1 MDLLPAVSRD
11 MKAAEA
17 VRQAADALNA
27 AIQAALDLGFL
38 VGVEVRED
46 EVQDDSRCNTLKP
59 PSVAVVVDKA

>member
-1 MDLLPAVSRD
+1 

-27 AIQAALDLGFL
+27 AIQAALDLGLL

-46 EVQDDSRCNTLKP
+46 EVQDDSQCHTLKP